1 MTQPS
6 TPDSTRRRWLALA
19 VVSIAQLM
27 IVLDGSV
34 VNVAL
39 PRAQVELGFD
49 DSLRQWVVTAYSLA
63 FGALLLLGGRLSDV
77 WGRKRAFLIGLIGFG
92 AASVLG
98 GAAGGIGVLLLARAL
113 QGVFAALLAPAAL
126 SLLSTT
132 FTAGRE
138 RAKAFGVFS
147 AVAGAGGAIGL
158 LLGGV
163 LTEYS
168 SWRWTLLVNVFFAV
182 VAVVGAVFFLRDAGD
197 RGRQRVDIVGTLLAS
212 VGLAALVYTFTLAE
226 EDGWTSW
233 LTLGVAGVAVIAL
246 IAFVFTQTRASHPLL
261 PLRVVTDRHRGG
273 SYLSIAL
280 GMAAN
285 FAQFLLLTY
294 YLQQV
299 LGFSPL
305 ATGLGFLPL
314 VIALVLGTSQIGSR
328 LATRF
333 PVRWVMG
340 AGYAVAAIGLAWLT
354 RVTSGDDYWTVVVP
368 ATVVMGLGLGAALIA
383 GMTTATH
390 GVAAHDAGIASAMVN
405 SSQQIGGSVGTALT
419 SAIAAS
425 VTAALVV
432 PGGGT
437 SVAATVEG
445 YSAAFWVASGLLLA
459 AAIAAVLVVPSRR
472 GSENT
477 APSGAEAVAVHA

>member
-1 MTQPS
+1 MTEPSPS
-6 TPDSTRRRWLALA
+6 TRNRGRWAALA

-98 GAAGGIGVLLLARAL
+98 GVAGDITVLLLARAL

-132 FTAGRE
+132 FTGGRE
-138 RAKAFGVFS
+138 RATAFGVFT

-182 VAVVGAVFFLRDAGD
+182 VAVLGAIFFVQDAGD
-197 RGRQRVDIVGTLLAS
+197 RGRQRVDVAGTILAS
-212 VGLAALVYTFTLAE
+212 VGLGALVYTFTLAE
-226 EDGWTSW
+226 EDGWASW
-233 LTLGVAGVAVIAL
+233 LTLGVAAVAVVAL
-246 IAFVFTQTRASHPLL
+246 IAFGFTQTRVAHPLL

-285 FAQFLLLTY
+285 FSQFLLLTY

-299 LGFSPL
+299 LGFGPL

-333 PVRWVMG
+333 PVRWVMA
-340 AGYAVAAIGLAWLT
+340 AGYAVGAIGLAWLT
-354 RVTSGDDYWTVVVP
+354 RVTPGDDYWTVVVP
-368 ATVVMGLGLGAALIA
+368 ATVVMGLGLGTALIT

-390 GVAAHDAGIASAMVN
+390 GVAAHDAGIASALIN
-405 SSQQIGGSVGTALT
+405 SSQQIGGSIGTALM

-432 PGGGT
+432 PGGGA

-445 YSAAFWVASGLLLA
+445 YSVAFWVATALLLA
-459 AAIAAVLVVPSRR
+459 AAVAVVLIVPSRTK
-472 GSENT
+472 SDDPV
-477 APSGAEAVAVHA
+477 PSDTEAVAVNA